1 MKYAFS
7 RLLFRCKRI
16 RRRMRWQPIKCV
28 CTDPS
33 LGSQALPMPIVPQ
46 ICSFIASA
54 MSLRSP
60 NKVEH
65 IGGSCMSG
73 WKHVRQAK
81 GILPV
86 VSLRVFC
93 NGQIGEVQKKV
104 ESKYCRLEKVRAG
117 CLQQNGKLEI
127 LLPIH
132 RGNKFQLWQ
141 IRLLKIAVL
150 AYHFFLRNTFH
161 PLGVD
166 RPSRP
171 LTSWWFHKS
180 FLY

>member
-1 MKYAFS
+1 MRYVFS

-16 RRRMRWQPIKCV
+16 RRRWQPIKYV

-33 LGSQALPMPIVPQ
+33 LGSLALPMPIVPQ

-73 WKHVRQAK
+73 WKHVRQAN

-93 NGQIGEVQKKV
+93 NGQIGEVQKKW
-104 ESKYCRLEKVRAG
+104 KVNTAG
-117 CLQQNGKLEI
+117 WRKWEQGACNRME
-127 LLPIH
+127 
-132 RGNKFQLWQ
+132 N
-141 IRLLKIAVL
+141 
-150 AYHFFLRNTFH
+150 LRSYYRSTGETNSNCETNPFA
-161 PLGVD
+161 
-166 RPSRP
+166 
-171 LTSWWFHKS
+171 KNCS
-180 FLY
+180 FCISLFSP